1 MIILEYSLE
10 AGEGGMRCP
19 PWVDD
24 GGYFKNSADDTLIG
38 VTRDNP
44 EIPIPLTTPRLTV
57 EELEER
63 VVALHDVTPMVA
75 FSYDPNAEEVEL
87 TEAEVRTSIQ
97 NWVASKS

>member
-24 GGYFKNSADDTLIG
+24 GGYFKNSADDTMIG
-38 VTRDNP
+38 MTRDNP
-44 EIPIPLTTPRLTV
+44 EIPIPLTVHRLTV

-63 VVALHDVTPMVA
+63 QVAIHNVTPMVA
-75 FSYDPNAEEVEL
+75 FSHNPYAEEVEL